1 MLAAKPAGPPPT
13 MSTSNGMDSRASS
26 LAELLLL
33 LLLLKEQLSLVAAKE
48 EHTPKDLFLVVALSG
63 AAGRRMDRETSDK
76 NRIDDDGILLLVGRF
91 SQMKDCFEQW
101 IVQGMNGREVERE
114 EERKEL
120 VIV

>member
-1 MLAAKPAGPPPT
+1 M
-13 MSTSNGMDSRASS
+13 
-26 LAELLLL
+26 
-33 LLLLKEQLSLVAAKE
+33 AAKE